1 MLQALGYGFLDK
13 DGNQVPF
20 GAKGLKV
27 LEEITDT
34 YVLPEL
40 KECKFKIAC
49 DVTNALCGEQGCSAV
64 FGPQKGATPEMIR
77 QMDQWLGYYAALAKE
92 KFPKA
97 DAKKEAVQKICEEAK
112 EYGFASVCVNSYYTA
127 YVAEQLAGTEVKV
140 CTVVGFPLGQMATR
154 AKAYEAACAV
164 EDGAQEIDMV
174 INVAA
179 LKDGLDQAVLEDIK
193 AVKKACGQA
202 LLKVIIETCL
212 LTDEEKVKACKL
224 SKEAGADFVKTSTGF
239 STAGAKAEDVALMR
253 KTVGESMG
261 VKASGGIR
269 DKETA
274 MAMVN
279 AGANRL
285 GTSATVAICK

>member
-1 MLQALGYGFLDK
+1 MNTKLFDHTIL
-13 DGNQVPF
+13 
-20 GAKGLKV
+20 
-27 LEEITDT
+27 
-34 YVLPEL
+34 
-40 KECKFKIAC
+40 
-49 DVTNALCGEQGCSAV
+49 
-64 FGPQKGATPEMIR
+64 
-77 QMDQWLGYYAALAKE
+77 
-92 KFPKA
+92 KA
-97 DAKKEAVQKICEEAK
+97 DAKKEAVRKICEEAK

-140 CTVVGFPLGQMATR
+140 CTVVGFPLGQMTTR

-179 LKDGLDQAVLEDIK
+179 LKDGLDQVVLEDIK

-261 VKASGGIR
+261 VKASGGVRTYDDAVAAYLANKSYSLTYGARNLRRTIQ
-269 DKETA
+269 KELEDVIATRIIDSYDHPVTQLRA
-274 MAMVN
+274 VMKD
-279 AGANRL
+279 GAIDL
-285 GTSATVAICK
+285 LSL